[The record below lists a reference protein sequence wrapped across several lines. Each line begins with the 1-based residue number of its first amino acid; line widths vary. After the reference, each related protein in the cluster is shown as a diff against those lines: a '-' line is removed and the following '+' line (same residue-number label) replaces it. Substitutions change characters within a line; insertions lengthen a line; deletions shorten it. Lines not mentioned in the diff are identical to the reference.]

1 MAMRRRFILSANKV
15 PDNQIWYTT
24 TDGNI
29 IDVVLKPSVG
39 EDLSGVYG
47 FGSYLISNTSG
58 AKCIIKTLREI
69 TQIGSIS
76 FRNSNIVSIQMP
88 KYVDIIQDSAFEE
101 CYYLTHVD
109 MPEGVTTI
117 GHTAFNNCTS
127 LQTIRLSEDLE
138 TIGSECFKGCSSLE
152 VLYSKAVIPPT
163 MNYAGSS
170 LHPFYG
176 TPINKIYVPFES
188 VSAYR
193 EAFGWS
199 AYKNIIQGYNFD

>member
-29 IDVVLKPSVG
+29 VDVRLKPSEG
-39 EDLSGVYG
+39 GDPSGVYG
-47 FGSYLISNTSG
+47 FGSDLISNTSG

-69 TQIGSIS
+69 TQIGNSS
-76 FRNSNIVSIQMP
+76 FKNSNIVSIQMP
-88 KYVDIIQDSAFEE
+88 KYVDIIQDGAFGE
-101 CYYLTHVD
+101 CSYLTHVY
-109 MPEGVTTI
+109 MPEGVATI
-117 GHTAFNNCTS
+117 ERAFIYCTS

-138 TIGSECFKGCSSLE
+138 TIGSACFYGCSSLE
-152 VLYSKAVIPPT
+152 VLYSKAAIPPT
-163 MNYAGSS
+163 MDYAGSS